1 MKMSEENIKEDK
13 IEQIESYIQELE
25 EIIPGSYE
33 EYMSNYI
40 SRAACERYFEKIIE
54 AVVDLAFIVI
64 REKELNVPKDENSS
78 FFVLSDKKIIS
89 EDLAKE
95 LKEAKGM
102 RNIIAHE
109 YGKIDDGQVFNSVS
123 NELIPDV
130 LEFVKCVRELR

>member
-13 IEQIESYIQELE
+13 IEQIESFIQELE

-109 YGKIDDGQVFNSVS
+109 YGKLLQYFQNCSESILYLC
-123 NELIPDV
+123 LIYMRKF
-130 LEFVKCVRELR
+130 LIFFIG